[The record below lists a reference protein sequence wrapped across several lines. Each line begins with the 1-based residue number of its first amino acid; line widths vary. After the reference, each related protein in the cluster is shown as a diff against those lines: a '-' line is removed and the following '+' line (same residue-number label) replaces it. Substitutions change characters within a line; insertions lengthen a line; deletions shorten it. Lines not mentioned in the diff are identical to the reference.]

1 MAHNMDS
8 ESSEYDESDYDSGEQ
23 QDKGE
28 PSDARTTREARIAS
42 IMDVLQEIE
51 DEDPTLMIEARERRR
66 AAKLKERPARSGKSS
81 ARKKPTG
88 EERVLPLLG
97 IHIFR
102 MLLLERLCFQA

>member
-1 MAHNMDS
+1 MDS
-8 ESSEYDESDYDSGEQ
+8 ENSEYDESDYDSEEQ

-28 PSDARTTREARIAS
+28 PSDARNTREAWIAS

-66 AAKLKERPARSGKSS
+66 AAKLKERPACSGRSS

-88 EERVLPLLG
+88 EEPTT
-97 IHIFR
+97 H
-102 MLLLERLCFQA
+102 